1 MATNL
6 QLRIFLAGLLGA
18 LLTLLLV
25 TPDARSAAQEKVDQ
39 SPGVAPHAAGELLI
53 VYEAGINAAAADR
66 LPEETEGEIEEEIPE
81 IDTQVVEFPEVKN
94 ESTEQEREELLQQKK
109 EELKK
114 DPAVQSVS
122 YNFIYKGA
130 YTPNDDRFEDQYGL
144 KRIQAPQAWNRVR
157 GGGVDIA
164 IVDTGI
170 SNTHPDLERKISG
183 QANCINDSA
192 DDLSCVEGPES
203 AEDDSGHGT
212 RVAGVAAASTNN
224 DEGVAGACPNCRLL
238 IAKSLN
244 SNNDGTASDV
254 AGGIIWATD
263 EGAEVINLSLGAEE
277 ADAPPVKK
285 AINRAQHRG
294 AVVVASAGNYGG
306 NSKTVYPAA
315 YKNVVA
321 VAATDRN
328 NRRVSNSST
337 GNWVDVSAPG
347 VDVLSTKYRKVYERF
362 SGTSMSSPF
371 VAGVAGLLSDQG
383 RSAKEIRRRINTTAV
398 DLGPTGKDDKYGHG
412 LVDAAAAVGIPTQRL
427 VPNKA
432 APRISNPRPA
442 PGSTVKSR
450 RPNIS
455 ATLRDAETNLR
466 KKNATLILDRKKKGA
481 FRYDKNRNRLS
492 YKPTRNLAPG
502 KHTAR
507 IVVRDGQGKK
517 TSRKWRFTVKSPK
530 PPNNNPLR
538 IVNSPGFPFNVLP
551 NDPIFDIIRN

>member
-6 QLRIFLAGLLGA
+6 QLRILLAGLLGA

-25 TPDARSAAQEKVDQ
+25 TPDARSAAQETVDR

-81 IDTQVVEFPEVKN
+81 IDTQVVEFPEVNN
-94 ESTEQEREELLQQKK
+94 EATEQEREELLQQKK
-109 EELKK
+109 EKLEKE
-114 DPAVQSVS
+114 PAVQSVS
-122 YNFIYKGA
+122 YNYIYKAA
-130 YTPNDDRFEDQYGL
+130 YTPNDPEFDAQYGL
-144 KRIQAPQAWNRVR
+144 KKIRAPQAWNEVR

-164 IVDTGI
+164 IVDSGI
-170 SNTHPDLERKISG
+170 SNSHPDLRRKISA
-183 QANCINDSA
+183 QANCINPSR
-192 DDLSCVEGPES
+192 DDLSCVDGPGS
-203 AEDDSGHGT
+203 AEDDNGHGT
-212 RVAGVAAASTNN
+212 QVSGVAAANTNN
-224 DEGVAGACPNCRLL
+224 DGGVAGACPNCRLL

-263 EGAEVINLSLGAEE
+263 ERAEVINLSLGAED
-277 ADAPPVKK
+277 ADAQPVKK
-285 AINRAQHRG
+285 AISRAQRRG
-294 AVVVASAGNYGG
+294 AVVVAAAGNYGG
-306 NSKTVYPAA
+306 NSRTVYPAA

-337 GNWVDVSAPG
+337 GNWVDVAAPG
-347 VDVLSTKYRKVYERF
+347 ARILSTKRF
-362 SGTSMSSPF
+362 AKYGRSSGTSLASPH
-371 VAGVAGLLSDQG
+371 VAGVAGLLSAQG
-383 RSAKEIRRRINTTAV
+383 RSASEIRRRINSTAV
-398 DLGPTGKDDKYGHG
+398 DLGPEGKDESYGHG
-412 LVDAAAAVGIPTQRL
+412 LVDAAAAVGIPTQRP

-455 ATLRDAETNLR
+455 ATLRDAETDLR

-481 FRYDKNRNRLS
+481 FRYDTNRNRLS
-492 YKPTRNLAPG
+492 YKPARNLAPG
-502 KHTAR
+502 KHTVR

-551 NDPIFDIIRN
+551 DDPIFDIIRN